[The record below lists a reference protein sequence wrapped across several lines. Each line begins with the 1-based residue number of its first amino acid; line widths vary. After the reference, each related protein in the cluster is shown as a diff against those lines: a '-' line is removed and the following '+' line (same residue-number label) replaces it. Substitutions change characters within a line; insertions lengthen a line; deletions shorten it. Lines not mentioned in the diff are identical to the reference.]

1 MDAHRSTAAN
11 WLRRALRRLWLPGVV
26 ALLSIAPAA
35 RAQDLHAA
43 FEAAWSRQ
51 PAQRAHADR
60 LAELDAKRR
69 AAGALTP
76 EPPSVALGQRTD
88 QPGSRLGRRE
98 SDIELSAPL
107 WLPGQRASA
116 RAVAEAEGDAY
127 AAAQALAKWQLAGEL
142 RDAWWQARMA
152 MEERDLAAARL
163 ASAAALAADVARR
176 VKAGDLAKVDGNR
189 ASGEQQAAQ
198 IALGEADARVFR
210 TAQQFSTLTGLA
222 RPAQGTEAEAE
233 GVAAPERHPQRLM
246 ARQRAAL
253 AAKRF
258 AYAGASRRDAPELSL
273 GVTRERASLEE
284 RYGNSVALRLKVPF
298 ASDARNAPR
307 LTEAQAARTEAEA
320 QLEQENRRI
329 DADIASARR
338 DLEQA
343 RAALLLSASR
353 SALSL
358 ETSVLLERAFKV
370 GELDLP
376 ARLRAEAERFE
387 AERLLVRARL
397 DAARAISTLNQALG
411 ILP

>member
-1 MDAHRSTAAN
+1 MDLHEPSVPRG
-11 WLRRALRRLWLPGVV
+11 LRRTLKGVCLVGVV
-26 ALLSIAPAA
+26 AWFGAAPV
-35 RAQDLHAA
+35 AQAQGLHAA

-60 LAELDAKRR
+60 LAELEAKRR

-76 EPPSVALGQRTD
+76 EPPSVSLGQRTD
-88 QPGSRLGRRE
+88 QPGSRRGQRE

-107 WLPGQRASA
+107 WLPGQRAGA

-127 AAAQALAKWQLAGEL
+127 AAAQALAKLQLAGAV
-142 RDAWWQARMA
+142 RDAWWQTRLASA
-152 MEERDLAAARL
+152 ERELAAARL
-163 ASAAALAADVARR
+163 ASFAALATDVARR
-176 VKAGDLAKVDGNR
+176 VKAGELARVDANR

-210 TAQQFSTLTGLA
+210 SGQQLSALTGFA
-222 RPAQGTEAEAE
+222 DTSEGAEAE
-233 GVAAPERHPQRLM
+233 SAPTPERHPQRLV
-246 ARQRAAL
+246 AQQRVAL
-253 AAKRF
+253 AARRL
-258 AYAGASRRDAPELSL
+258 AYAGTSRRDAPELSV
-273 GVTRERASLEE
+273 GVTRERGSLDE

-307 LTEAQAARTEAEA
+307 MTAAQAERSEAEA

-343 RAALLLSASR
+343 RAALRLSESR
-353 SALSL
+353 STLSFD
-358 ETSVLLERAFKV
+358 TSVLLDQAFKV

-387 AERLLVRARL
+387 AERALVRARL
-397 DAARAISTLNQALG
+397 EVARAVSTLNQALG
-411 ILP
+411 NLP